1 MAYHVYHTE
10 ALILGG
16 RPSGEGDR
24 NLFCYTRELGLVM
37 AHAKSLREGRSRLRY
52 SLQTFAHAQIDLIR
66 GKHGWRLISA
76 RPVDSLGDLW
86 RHPLKRRIL
95 AHHTGLLERLI
106 QGEERNE
113 VLFDELILGLKF
125 LHEVDEEISLRSAE
139 LLLVVRLLA
148 ELGYWGDKT
157 LHAPLFA
164 ADALTVPTLAYAHA
178 YRPTL
183 LASVNEA
190 IRASQL

>member
-76 RPVDSLGDLW
+76 RPVDSLGDIW
-86 RHPLKRRIL
+86 RHPSKRRIL
-95 AHHTGLLERLI
+95 ANHTGLIERLI
-106 QGEERNE
+106 QGEERNGL
-113 VLFDELILGLKF
+113 LFDELILGLNF
-125 LHEVDEEISLRSAE
+125 LRDIDEEISLRSLE
-139 LLLVVRLLA
+139 LILVIRLLA

-164 ADALTVPTLAYAHA
+164 ENALTTPTLEYAHTN
-178 YRPTL
+178 RPTL
-183 LASVNEA
+183 LARVNEA
-190 IRASQL
+190 LRASQL